1 MISYPDCEEDSLA
14 RVDVDNGGQPRLK
27 DPLAP
32 EAFSLPDGAED
43 EPVCRSGNASIKERR
58 LPF

>member
-1 MISYPDCEEDSLA
+1 MISYPDCDEDSLA
-14 RVDVDNGGQPRLK
+14 RIDSDKGGQPRLK

-32 EAFSLPDGAED
+32 KAFSLPAGPED
-43 EPVCRSGNASIKERR
+43 DSICRSGNASIRERR